1 MTDTYK
7 SLRTSLLRT
16 KKSLIEACKEINFDI
31 EQIDFDALDLSAC
44 DNCFYWHTNKTMK
57 DDGYGLY
64 CHNCVKLNLMTF

>member
-1 MTDTYK
+1 MTDTYN

-16 KKSLIEACKEINFDI
+16 KKSLRATCQELDFDI
-31 EQIDFDALDLSAC
+31 EDIDFDKLALSAC
-44 DNCFYWHTNKTMK
+44 DNCFYWHTTKSMK